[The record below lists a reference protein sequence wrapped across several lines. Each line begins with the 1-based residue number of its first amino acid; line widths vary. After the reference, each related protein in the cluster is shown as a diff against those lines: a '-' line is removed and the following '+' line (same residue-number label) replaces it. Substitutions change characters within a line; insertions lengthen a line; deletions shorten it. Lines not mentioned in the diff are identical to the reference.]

1 MKPKLLISTYGGHKL
16 GAGHVF
22 RDLEL
27 GKCLM
32 DKMMIMFHTD
42 GASKA
47 AEILR
52 QRGIRHIQTGSLQSA
67 IARLKPMMLLY
78 DRPYSLG
85 PMEELGIA
93 RVRTVALDYFYYQ
106 DKRINAIVNIMNHYD
121 RQHKGSTT
129 VFEGV
134 KYAIIRKEI
143 LQRRRKR
150 KPIAHRVKNV
160 LVTFGGADPRNNTKQ
175 TIDLLNDL
183 PEERLNITIVIGPI
197 FRKGLE
203 RSIKLMLKNGP
214 HKFFIKKRVLNMA
227 DLMARTDLAFCGA
240 GTTMMEL
247 LTIGCPVV
255 VLPQNEQEAA
265 LAKNIG
271 RAGALLF
278 LGQAY
283 DLATAKKKIEA
294 LLKNYPARKKL
305 AAIGRKY
312 FDGRGKERIRAILL
326 KELKSGR

>member
-1 MKPKLLISTYGGHKL
+1 M
-16 GAGHVF
+16 
-22 RDLEL
+22 R
-27 GKCLM
+27 
-32 DKMMIMFHTD
+32 
-42 GASKA
+42 
-47 AEILR
+47 
-52 QRGIRHIQTGSLQSA
+52 
-67 IARLKPMMLLY
+67 
-78 DRPYSLG
+78 
-85 PMEELGIA
+85 
-93 RVRTVALDYFYYQ
+93 
-106 DKRINAIVNIMNHYD
+106 
-121 RQHKGSTT
+121 
-129 VFEGV
+129 V

-247 LTIGCPVV
+247 LIVPMTIRTPLRTTGVSPWVKAGSS
-255 VLPQNEQEAA
+255 EAA
-265 LAKNIG
+265 NVL
-271 RAGALLF
+271 
-278 LGQAY
+278 
-283 DLATAKKKIEA
+283 
-294 LLKNYPARKKL
+294 
-305 AAIGRKY
+305 
-312 FDGRGKERIRAILL
+312 
-326 KELKSGR
+326 

>member
-106 DKRINAIVNIMNHYD
+106 DKRINAS
-121 RQHKGSTT
+121 K
-129 VFEGV
+129 
-134 KYAIIRKEI
+134 IRD
-143 LQRRRKR
+143 
-150 KPIAHRVKNV
+150 H
-160 LVTFGGADPRNNTKQ
+160 
-175 TIDLLNDL
+175 
-183 PEERLNITIVIGPI
+183 
-197 FRKGLE
+197 
-203 RSIKLMLKNGP
+203 S
-214 HKFFIKKRVLNMA
+214 
-227 DLMARTDLAFCGA
+227 
-240 GTTMMEL
+240 
-247 LTIGCPVV
+247 
-255 VLPQNEQEAA
+255 
-265 LAKNIG
+265 
-271 RAGALLF
+271 
-278 LGQAY
+278 
-283 DLATAKKKIEA
+283 
-294 LLKNYPARKKL
+294 
-305 AAIGRKY
+305 
-312 FDGRGKERIRAILL
+312 
-326 KELKSGR
+326 